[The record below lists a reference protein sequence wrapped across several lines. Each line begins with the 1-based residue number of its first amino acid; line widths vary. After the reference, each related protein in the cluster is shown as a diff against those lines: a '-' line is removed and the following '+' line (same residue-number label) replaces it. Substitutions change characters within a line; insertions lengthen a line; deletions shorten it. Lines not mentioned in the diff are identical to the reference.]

1 LKKAAYNIVVEMS
14 DFFNKNPNEL
24 TLFIKSYNLL
34 PLLITEI
41 SDLTFKSTCI
51 LHALTIIERYIQD
64 NADQSND
71 FNLAI
76 YSLQNHYDLINL
88 LEALVEINK
97 EGPEFDAI
105 REKAGKLVDVMVNHY
120 SNDFV

>member
-1 LKKAAYNIVVEMS
+1 M
-14 DFFNKNPNEL
+14 KNTNEL

-41 SDLTFKSTCI
+41 SDLTFKSSCI

-64 NADQSND
+64 NAEQSND

-76 YSLQNHYDLINL
+76 YSLQNHYDVMNL
-88 LEALVEINK
+88 LENLVEINR
-97 EGPEFDAI
+97 EGPEFDVI
-105 REKAGKLVDVMVNHY
+105 R
-120 SNDFV
+120 

>member
-1 LKKAAYNIVVEMS
+1 
-14 DFFNKNPNEL
+14 
-24 TLFIKSYNLL
+24 
-34 PLLITEI
+34 
-41 SDLTFKSTCI
+41 

-88 LEALVEINK
+88 LEAVVEINR